1 MSGRPIPYKQVLAE
15 RAEALALVATLTAER
30 DELTARATQLE
41 THGERAVS
49 YVHRLSDPL
58 MTLLVQ
64 KDGFGHWGIFLNAP
78 GQFGAWTG
86 TEWGPTD
93 VDYTLMYRWT
103 LPEAR
108 NEVDKLLARD
118 AAKVAA
124 WEAHRADT
132 AASSTPIHEE
142 LAHRVPVHA
151 DRMVSA

>member
-64 KDGFGHWGIFLNAP
+64 KDGFGHWGIFLNGP

-103 LPEAR
+103 LAEAR
-108 NEVDKLLARD
+108 TEVDGLLAQD
-118 AAKVAA
+118 AAEVAD
-124 WEAHRADT
+124 WEAHRTDAP
-132 AASSTPIHEE
+132 AHPTPIHEE
-142 LAHRVPVHA
+142 LAHRAPVHA